1 MKLVVTPIWQ
11 EFPRS
16 GRTGKFPL
24 EERGRGREGER
35 ERERERDRDQQ
46 TAFTALFGIESTRS
60 QLPSCCCSDDQAK
73 LSQVIYQSMKENR
86 RDQKKGR
93 REGRGEKE
101 ETFH

>member
-35 ERERERDRDQQ
+35 ERERERERQRPADGLHSPFRDRKHAQP
-46 TAFTALFGIESTRS
+46 TAFVLL
-60 QLPSCCCSDDQAK
+60 Q
-73 LSQVIYQSMKENR
+73 
-86 RDQKKGR
+86 
-93 REGRGEKE
+93 
-101 ETFH
+101 